1 MSTTPIPQTGPSRSR
16 GSAAGAALVALGAA
30 VGASIAP
37 PLAAQQTYRPP
48 LHGQE
53 WMALTGKPLAATAGA
68 MVFQKG
74 GNAVD
79 AAVAMLGATSTMWD
93 VLGWGGETQALI
105 YNPETGEVIGVNGL
119 GFAPTG
125 ATPAFFHEQGMHFP
139 PEYGPHS
146 AVTPGTPGALMVMLA
161 RFGRLS
167 LADVLAPSIRM
178 ADGYPID
185 AQTANSIER
194 NREWIEQWDH
204 SRRVFLPHLDPSN
217 PEDRAAP
224 AAGEIFRQPDLAR
237 TLRRL
242 VEAEAEALARG
253 ASREDAIMAAYD
265 RFYRGDIA
273 RELVRGTQEGG
284 GLITMED
291 LDAWEVKLERPVST
305 TYRDYEVFKLDFW
318 TQGPAMLQAL
328 NLLENEDLK
337 SMGYNS
343 ARYIH
348 MLYQAMSMAFA
359 DRDFY
364 YGDPA
369 FEPRTPAEGLLSK
382 EYAKDRWGQ
391 VNRERNDP
399 GVGPGDPYPY
409 QGEVNPFRD
418 LLDAWTPN
426 PSFLREPPGTRATQE
441 GADAGAGNGTGI
453 GNGGGG
459 GGRTGSGNG
468 AGEGV
473 GAHGSSQQDLRD
485 GFEPWDPDDPF
496 YRGTTAIQTADA
508 DGWVVSVT
516 PSGGWIPAFIAGETG
531 IGLSQRMQSFVLDPR
546 MNPFNVLEPRKRPR
560 VTLTPTMALRNGRP
574 VLSFSVQGGDG
585 QDQNLLQ
592 MFLNVVEWGMTVQ
605 QAAEAANINSNQ
617 MRDSFGMHRSEP
629 GRLLVHS
636 ETPSWVQSELRS
648 MGYDVRTSA
657 RTSGPLLGIWFDP
670 VHGTFW
676 GGVSHHGE
684 DYGIAW

>member
-1 MSTTPIPQTGPSRSR
+1 MSMSPVPHSPAPRATAAREKLPAR
-16 GSAAGAALVALGAA
+16 GRLHLLGSSLALGAA
-30 VGASIAP
+30 AMTFLAP
-37 PLAAQQTYRPP
+37 PAIAQQTYRPP

-68 MVFQKG
+68 MMFQQG

-105 YNPETGEVIGVNGL
+105 YNPGTGEVVGVNGL

-139 PEYGPHS
+139 PEYGPES

-167 LADVLAPSIRM
+167 LAEVLAPSIRM

-194 NREWIEQWDH
+194 NREWIEKWDH
-204 SRRVFLPHLDPSN
+204 SRRVFLPHLDPSD
-217 PEDRAAP
+217 PDGRGAP
-224 AAGEIFRQPDLAR
+224 AAGEIFRQPDLAG
-237 TLRRL
+237 TLRKL

-284 GLITMED
+284 GLITMQD

-305 TYRDYEVFKLDFW
+305 TYRGYEVFKLDFR
-318 TQGPAMLQAL
+318 TQGPVMLQAL

-343 ARYIH
+343 TRYIH
-348 MLYQAMSMAFA
+348 TLYQAMNMSFA

-369 FEPRTPAEGLLSK
+369 FEPRTPAVGLLSK
-382 EYAKDRWGQ
+382 EYARERWAQVDRQ
-391 VNRERNDP
+391 RNDP
-399 GVGPGDPYPY
+399 DVRPGDPYPH

-426 PSFLREPPGTRATQE
+426 PSFLREDPPGATTTQD
-441 GADAGAGNGTGI
+441 GPDGGAGGGAANG
-453 GNGGGG
+453 
-459 GGRTGSGNG
+459 
-468 AGEGV
+468 GV
-473 GAHGSSQQDLRD
+473 GAGGGSIGGEERE
-485 GFEPWDPDDPF
+485 FEPWDPDDPF
-496 YRGTTAIQTADA
+496 YRGTTAIQAADA
-508 DGWVVSVT
+508 EGWVVSVT

-531 IGLSQRMQSFVLDPR
+531 IGLSQRMQSFVLDAR

-560 VTLTPTMALRNGRP
+560 VTLTPTMALKDGRP
-574 VLSFSVQGGDG
+574 ALSFAVQGGDG

-592 MFLNVVEWGMTVQ
+592 MFLNMVEWGMTVQ
-605 QAAEAANINSNQ
+605 EATEAANINSNQ
-617 MRDSFGMHRSEP
+617 ARDSFGMHRSQP

-648 MGYDVRTSA
+648 MGYDIRSSA
-657 RTSGPLLGIWFDP
+657 RTSGPLMGIWFDP